1 MERST
6 EVDDAM
12 GVSQDEEIRF
22 LRARSALLD
31 EAVAALR
38 LCRPRLALLDEAV
51 KALRFY
57 ANAWDQRPTD
67 RVYHPDAQLLLDAGG
82 RGRKFLAR
90 IEALEKAA
98 GEGQ

>member
-1 MERST
+1 
-6 EVDDAM
+6 
-12 GVSQDEEIRF
+12 
-22 LRARSALLD
+22 
-31 EAVAALR
+31 
-38 LCRPRLALLDEAV
+38 V

-67 RVYHPDAQLLLDAGG
+67 RVYHPDAQLLRDAGG

-90 IEALEKAA
+90 IDALEKAA